1 MRPIVKLFWWWFRHL
16 RTDAVFAVR
25 QWSTEPEWPL
35 LAVAVPF
42 MVSFFVHW
50 LGYRL
55 ALHRVG
61 FSAPFF
67 APTEWEGRT
76 GWRKPLV
83 FGISNAMVFAS
94 LREALASQQLVHRSL
109 VSHLVAWATAIEV
122 GIITVQAWRGV
133 GSHFNV
139 STSLDATLYC
149 IKLCGAAMLGLGCF
163 AAALGFTWRPA
174 AVHEAKAIALR
185 HGLWSLCIA
194 VLVGVGQAVFGHLPR
209 QPHFVE
215 DAPCLVVTAAASA
228 SPCYEIHGQAIVKLA
243 HFLPLHVTEVLLIL
257 AWAASYVENRLG
269 PPAVRSAALGCWLL
283 TCLGFWMT
291 VRGESIKS
299 PTAAAATVLSLSL
312 GTIAM
317 AFVFVIAA
325 PLFTDSRQKWIWH
338 ALAANTAAVC
348 SS

>member
-1 MRPIVKLFWWWFRHL
+1 
-16 RTDAVFAVR
+16 
-25 QWSTEPEWPL
+25 

-42 MVSFFVHW
+42 MISFFVHW
-50 LGYRL
+50 VGYRL
-55 ALHRVG
+55 ARHRVG

-94 LREALASQQLVHRSL
+94 LREALASQELVHRSL
-109 VSHLVAWATAIEV
+109 VSHLVAWSTAIEV

-133 GSHFNV
+133 SSHFNV
-139 STSLDATLYC
+139 STSLDASLYC
-149 IKLCGAAMLGLGCF
+149 IKLCGAAVLGVGCF

-174 AVHEAKAIALR
+174 AVHKAKSVALQ

-194 VLVGVGQAVFGHLPR
+194 VLVGVAQAVFGHSAR
-209 QPHFVE
+209 QPRFVE
-215 DAPCLVVTAAASA
+215 DAPCLVATAAASA
-228 SPCYEIHGQAIVKLA
+228 SPCYEIYGQAIVKLA
-243 HFLPLHVTEVLLIL
+243 HFLPLHVTEVLLTL
-257 AWAASYVENRLG
+257 AWAASHLENSLG
-269 PPAVRSAALGCWLL
+269 LSAVRSAALGCWSL
-283 TCLGFWMT
+283 TCLGLWMT

-299 PTAAAATVLSLSL
+299 PTVASAIVLLLSL

-317 AFVFVIAA
+317 AFVFVIAT
-325 PLFTDSRQKWIWH
+325 PLFRDSRRKWIWH
-338 ALAANTAAVC
+338 AWAANVAAVC